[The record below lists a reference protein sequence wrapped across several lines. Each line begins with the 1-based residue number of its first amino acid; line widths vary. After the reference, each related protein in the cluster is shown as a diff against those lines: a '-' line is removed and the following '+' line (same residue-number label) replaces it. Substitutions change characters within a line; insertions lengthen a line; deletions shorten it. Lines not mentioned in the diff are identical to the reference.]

1 MIDLYYCATPNGLKM
16 ALFFAETGL
25 PHRVIPVDISRGDQ
39 FKPDFLAIS
48 PNNKIPAMVDH
59 DPAEGTEPVVLFESG
74 AMLLYLAEKTGQLM
88 PTDLHGRMEVL
99 KWLFWQVGGLGPMA
113 GQIGHFNVYAPERV
127 PYAIDRYT
135 KETNRLYGVLDRR
148 LADRPYIAGNDYT
161 IADIAAYPWIVPHAG
176 HGQDLNDFPHLQR
189 WFEAISARPATERAY
204 AGVERAYSR
213 RREDIS
219 DDERRVL
226 FGQTADSTA
235 R

>member
-1 MIDLYYCATPNGLKM
+1 MIDVYSWATPNGHKVHIML
-16 ALFFAETGL
+16 EECEL
-25 PHRVIPVDISRGDQ
+25 PYRVHGINIGAGDQ
-39 FKPDFLAIS
+39 FKPDFLKIS
-48 PNNKIPAMVDH
+48 TNNKIPAIVDQ
-59 DPAEGTEPVVLFESG
+59 DGPDGEPISLFESG

-176 HGQDLNDFPHLQR
+176 HGQDLNDFLHLQR
-189 WFEAISARPATERAY
+189 WFEAVGARPATERAY

-219 DDERRVL
+219 DDERSVL